1 MKINQTKIEHLKNW
15 MLSGKSQ
22 EEYCREHGVKYST
35 FQNWKREEKTSF
47 IDWQPI
53 TIKLEEKLEEQN
65 IFSFQIGSDWKFA
78 IELRLKF

>member
-1 MKINQTKIEHLKNW
+1 MQHLENW

-22 EEYCREHGVKYST
+22 SEYCREHGLKYST
-35 FQNWKREEKTSF
+35 FQNWRRKRKTAS

-53 TIKLEEKLEEQN
+53 IVKEEERQVEQN